1 MYNIKLEKFEG
12 PLDLLLQLIEE
23 DELNISE
30 ISLAAIADEYVEY
43 IKSHKEDIN
52 ADELSD
58 FLVVAAKLLLIKSKY
73 LMPFLETAED
83 EEIYDL
89 EKRLKIYKEFLEAS
103 AKINEYFLSK
113 NVSFAR
119 EKISLYEPKELFNP
133 PKNLTANDLMEIY
146 KALVARLKPAFN
158 PLDEESIRKTISVHE
173 KLKQIK
179 DLLLKR
185 VKTSFSKL
193 ADTKDKSDIIV
204 CFLAILELSK
214 QRMVIITQEDHFA
227 DIEVSLVEE

>member
-103 AKINEYFLSK
+103 AIINEYFLSK

-119 EKISLYEPKELFNP
+119 EKISFYEPKELFNP
-133 PKNLTANDLMEIY
+133 PKNLTANDLTEIY
-146 KALVARLKPAFN
+146 KALVARLKPVFI
-158 PLDEESIRKTISVHE
+158 LEEESIRKTISVHE

-179 DLLLKR
+179 ELLLKR